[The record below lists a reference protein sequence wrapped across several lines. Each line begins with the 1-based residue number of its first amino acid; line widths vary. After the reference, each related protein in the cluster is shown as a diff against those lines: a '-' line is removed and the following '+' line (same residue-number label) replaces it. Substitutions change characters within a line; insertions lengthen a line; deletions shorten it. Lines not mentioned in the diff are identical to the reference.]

1 MSGSKVFLLRHAES
15 QHNVDKNFG
24 RLDPALTESGT
35 KAAEQLGSSFPE
47 PDSVGVI
54 LSSPSQRAIQTAFAI
69 FPDVL
74 DRRYFDPASG
84 NGVEAGAVFIVDPD
98 AQERSALPCD
108 TCSTRESLQQ
118 MFPYLDFSH
127 LSDAEDAA
135 WRSKTGTYSE
145 HDEAVKTRAMRL
157 RETLEKLM
165 ASCEGSSRP
174 SVAVVTHGVFMK
186 ALTNDSSIDLP
197 RPGWAAYHIQKGD
210 DGNVVL
216 VAAD

>member
-15 QHNVDKNFG
+15 QHNIDKNFE

-69 FPDVL
+69 FPSVL
-74 DRRYFDPASG
+74 DRRYFAPASG

-127 LSDAEDAA
+127 LSDAEGAA

-145 HDEAVKTRAMRL
+145 HDEAVKTRATRL
-157 RETLEKLM
+157 REMLEKLM
-165 ASCEGSSRP
+165 ASYKGSSRP
-174 SVAVVTHGVFMK
+174 NVALVTHGVFMK